1 MTRDETKGVFA
12 LLRTAFPQFY
22 SKYPAEDLRLAIDL
36 WAEMFAADDVNI
48 VKYALHK
55 IISTAKFPPTIGE
68 VKETMRG
75 LMQAATNEATDEE
88 LWQMLKGALRDGI
101 WGAEDAFDKLPP
113 ILKRYCGTA
122 STIRDLA
129 VIDTD
134 TLDTVYHGQFLKQI
148 STIRNREESLRD
160 MPEGIK
166 GMMQQVYVPLA
177 ESPALTAAEWNDR
190 RNAILD
196 QLEGGA

>member
-1 MTRDETKGVFA
+1 MTREEATTVLAILKV
-12 LLRTAFPQFY
+12 AFPASY
-22 SKYPAEDLRLAIDL
+22 SNMSRGDMMKTIDL
-36 WAEMFAADDVNI
+36 WEEMFAGDDVNI

-113 ILKRYCGTA
+113 ILKRYCGSA